1 MFFFRPNL
9 LPGYIASSLGK
20 RFGGFV
26 VSLFLLALLGKMLRK
41 NLEDT
46 FFFLSLLMLL
56 GNNVCNGNVSFPS
69 ERAFSGL
76 IGKREQEQGK
86 CCWHSTSSSN
96 CR

>member
-46 FFFLSLLMLL
+46 FFFFVSA
-56 GNNVCNGNVSFPS
+56 NV
-69 ERAFSGL
+69 A
-76 IGKREQEQGK
+76 
-86 CCWHSTSSSN
+86 W
-96 CR
+96 